1 MTEDTLFWTLVAVTI
16 AIAGW
21 GLTQVLIGLIRPE
34 SDRLEERLFGDLRKD
49 VGGHGGRPGI
59 QKQARDLPI
68 LLAGM
73 SPLQRFDRHL
83 QEAFPGVAMA
93 RFLSLVVLATAT
105 AGVLG
110 TFLHSVVGGVVAGAV
125 GAAAPFVV
133 VSIKRAR
140 RQRTLADQL
149 IDALDFLSRVLRAG
163 HSLSTGFQM
172 MGDELP
178 EPIATE
184 FRRCYAQH
192 SLGQPLE
199 QAMLEMAES
208 VDCTD
213 FSFFVTSVL
222 IQRQTGGDLSELLDN
237 ISEVVRKRIRL
248 QQHVKALT
256 AEGRASGY
264 ILTAMPPVVLM
275 LLYLRSP
282 SYEGVL
288 LYTHGGR
295 MLLLGM
301 ACLQLVG
308 LAIIK
313 RIVTVKV

>member
-1 MTEDTLFWTLVAVTI
+1 
-16 AIAGW
+16 
-21 GLTQVLIGLIRPE
+21 
-34 SDRLEERLFGDLRKD
+34 
-49 VGGHGGRPGI
+49 
-59 QKQARDLPI
+59 
-68 LLAGM
+68 
-73 SPLQRFDRHL
+73 
-83 QEAFPGVAMA
+83 VAMG
-93 RFLSLVVLATAT
+93 RFLSLVVLIAAGAAVAAT
-105 AGVLG
+105 L
-110 TFLHSVVGGVVAGAV
+110 LHSAVAGGVAGAM
-125 GAAAPFVV
+125 GAASPFAT
-133 VSIKRAR
+133 VSFRRSR
-140 RQRTLADQL
+140 RQRILADQL
-149 IDALDFLSRVLRAG
+149 IDALDFLARVLRAG

-213 FSFFVTSVL
+213 FSFFVTSVI
-222 IQRQTGGDLSELLDN
+222 IQRQTGGDLAELLDN

-275 LLYLRSP
+275 LLYFRSP

-301 ACLQLVG
+301 AFLQLVG